1 MVITFMILHTG
12 LVVVFD
18 DLRICC
24 VDDMSAVAGEDTV
37 VLKPV
42 RCLRERGG
50 KLVEQVLESGRKY
63 LLSPLD
69 KGRWGRDAVHIHVE
83 VSDQFIR

>member
-1 MVITFMILHTG
+1 MVITFTILHTG

-18 DLRICC
+18 DLRICS
-24 VDDMSAVAGEDTV
+24 VYDMSAVAGEDTV

-50 KLVEQVLESGRKY
+50 KLMEQVLESGRKY
-63 LLSPLD
+63 LPSPLD
-69 KGRWGRDAVHIHVE
+69 KGRWGRYAVHIHVE

>member
-1 MVITFMILHTG
+1 MVITFTILHTG

-24 VDDMSAVAGEDTV
+24 VDDMGAVAGEDTV

-42 RCLRERGG
+42 RCLRERSG
-50 KLVEQVLESGRKY
+50 KFIEQVLESGRKY
-63 LLSPLD
+63 LPAPLD
-69 KGRWGRDAVHIHVE
+69 KGGWRGYAVHIHVE